1 MSNTRTRLRR
11 GSNAGIAV
19 LAASLWAIL
28 NTPTLAADATLSWT
42 PPTTNTDGSPLTD
55 LGGYKIYYGPTSGNY
70 TNNQDLADPAAA
82 SAIVT
87 DLTAG
92 TWYFAV
98 TAYNST
104 GQESDFSNEATKD
117 ILLTPSPP
125 GGLTVANLTAFT
137 IVKQENRFVLVAVGT
152 VPPDTPCDSSQSVN
166 GHYAVPRDSVT
177 WGSNIE
183 PLVVVA
189 DCS

>member
-1 MSNTRTRLRR
+1 MLMLMT
-11 GSNAGIAV
+11 V
-19 LAASLWAIL
+19 SLPL
-28 NTPTLAADATLSWT
+28 SAADVTLNWT
-42 PPTTNTDGSPLTD
+42 APTTNTDGSPLTD

-70 TNNQDLADPAAA
+70 TNNQDLPDPAAS
-82 SAIVT
+82 SATVT

-104 GQESDFSNEATKD
+104 GQESDFSNEASKD

-125 GGLTVANLTAFT
+125 GSLTVANLTAFT

-152 VPPDTPCDSSQSVN
+152 VPPDTPCDGSQSVN
-166 GHYAVPRDSVT
+166 GHYVVDRSVVT
-177 WGSNIE
+177 W
-183 PLVVVA
+183 
-189 DCS
+189 